1 MILVITKFG
10 ELVALNFSKNYEC
23 FAKLPQDK
31 GVFRYNY
38 LLRFPN
44 FRILPFFSLD
54 VRSYLDGKYHSLP
67 SEVPRDSLFPRR
79 RRSGLRKTALHGS
92 NPEISG
98 TYGSLH
104 RDSTENQQDTPFQF
118 SPARFPRGREMEQDS
133 KTLLSILYL
142 RLQQYDL
149 RAAFDLIFS
158 LIEPQLSCDELENI
172 GHFSFSPNTQVEN
185 HSSTVNHR
193 MDVLLQNYPIARVA
207 DKRGLEVVQAFARF
221 MSAYF
226 SNLPLYVY
234 PPYQPIPLPA
244 FYYHGRPS
252 TTSTV
257 TELLEH
263 SPVIERVLLDR
274 AKVGQAVRDQCIHEL
289 WSANAT
295 LELLLVCGLVS
306 EGAWLA
312 KNLGDWK
319 STMLLSFAASVLSSQ
334 NIEDSSFQVAFPVN
348 IKSLTPDATFWS
360 RLSPVFNLT
369 TVSGEGKTTR

>member
-31 GVFRYNY
+31 SFFRYNY
-38 LLRFPN
+38 FLRFPN
-44 FRILPFFSLD
+44 FRILPLFSLD

-67 SEVPRDSLFPRR
+67 SEIPRDSLFPR

-104 RDSTENQQDTPFQF
+104 RDSTENQQDTPFRF
-118 SPARFPRGREMEQDS
+118 SPAGFPRGREKEQDS

-158 LIEPQLSCDELENI
+158 LIEPQLSCDELENT
-172 GHFSFSPNTQVEN
+172 GNFSFFPNTQVEN
-185 HSSTVNHR
+185 HSYTVNHR

-244 FYYHGRPS
+244 FYDHGRPS

-319 STMLLSFAASVLSSQ
+319 NTMLLSFAASVLSSQ

-348 IKSLTPDATFWS
+348 IQSLTPDATFWS

>member
-31 GVFRYNY
+31 SFFRYNY
-38 LLRFPN
+38 FLRFPN
-44 FRILPFFSLD
+44 FRILPLFSLD

-67 SEVPRDSLFPRR
+67 SEIPRDSLFPR

-104 RDSTENQQDTPFQF
+104 RDSTENQQDTPFRF
-118 SPARFPRGREMEQDS
+118 SPAGFPRGREKEQGS

-185 HSSTVNHR
+185 HS
-193 MDVLLQNYPIARVA
+193 
-207 DKRGLEVVQAFARF
+207 
-221 MSAYF
+221 
-226 SNLPLYVY
+226 
-234 PPYQPIPLPA
+234 
-244 FYYHGRPS
+244 
-252 TTSTV
+252 
-257 TELLEH
+257 
-263 SPVIERVLLDR
+263 
-274 AKVGQAVRDQCIHEL
+274 
-289 WSANAT
+289 
-295 LELLLVCGLVS
+295 
-306 EGAWLA
+306 
-312 KNLGDWK
+312 
-319 STMLLSFAASVLSSQ
+319 
-334 NIEDSSFQVAFPVN
+334 
-348 IKSLTPDATFWS
+348 
-360 RLSPVFNLT
+360 
-369 TVSGEGKTTR
+369 